1 MINLAIG
8 ITGFLATALVLRWA
22 ALRAMES
29 ERHSRA
35 GTGHEIDVHIRT
47 DSPQTELPFIQGE
60 VIRIG
65 KVATR

>member
-8 ITGFLATALVLRWA
+8 IASFLVTALVLYA
-22 ALRAMES
+22 VALRAMEN
-29 ERHSRA
+29 ERRSRA
-35 GTGHEIDVHIRT
+35 SATQEIDVHIRK